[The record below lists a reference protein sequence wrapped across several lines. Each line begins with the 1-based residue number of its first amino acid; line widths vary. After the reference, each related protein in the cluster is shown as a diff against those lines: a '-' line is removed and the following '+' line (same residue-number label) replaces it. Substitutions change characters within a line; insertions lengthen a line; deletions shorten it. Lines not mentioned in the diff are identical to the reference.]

1 MGIIIPFDANR
12 ARCGH
17 SMHNNVSRRRASRK
31 HNRKSNHRTSIFTKL
46 FNFYKNHSVNV
57 ICGSLMFTNAYNDK
71 LYCALSEG

>member
-1 MGIIIPFDANR
+1 MGKIIPFDANR

-17 SMHNNVSRRRASRK
+17 AFHNNVSRKRS
-31 HNRKSNHRTSIFTKL
+31 NRKRTRRPSHRTSIFTKL
-46 FNFYKNHSVNV
+46 FNFYKNHSTNV